1 MTLHQLEQYRD
12 QRKELEQ
19 LKRQI
24 GELSRKRIGIVTDVV
39 QASLEEFPYTKH
51 TVSVTGTSERAVNSK
66 ERLQR
71 IYRRRRTKL
80 EREQLEVEQ
89 WIAALEDSKL
99 RQIVTMRYVQ
109 GDSWRRVGSEVY
121 GSALSEDA
129 ARKRVERFFEN
140 IS

>member
-24 GELSRKRIGIVTDVV
+24 SELSRKRVAVVSDVV
-39 QASLEEFPYTKH
+39 QASLVEFPYTKH
-51 TVSVTGTSERAVNSK
+51 TVTVRGIDENAENRHR
-66 ERLQR
+66 RLQR
-71 IYRRRRTKL
+71 IYRRRRVKL
-80 EREQLEVEQ
+80 EKDQLEVEQ

-99 RQIVTMRYVQ
+99 RQIVTLRYVQ
-109 GDSWRRVGSEVY
+109 GASWRRIGSEVY